1 MMSIVLGVAAILL
14 SNAFL
19 LFISYMVKVHPL
31 DPGEILI
38 CRSIIQ
44 MVTFGL
50 LSLYHHYKD
59 KRRRYQDLDQST
71 AGFDKFSWFLVM
83 VCNFATS
90 IMSLLCYQAVKM
102 LPLGDFIVFCF
113 TAPLFTLIISVILRR
128 YV

>member
-1 MMSIVLGVAAILL
+1 MI
-14 SNAFL
+14 L

-38 CRSIIQ
+38 CRSVIQ
-44 MVTFGL
+44 MAIFGL
-50 LSLYHHYKD
+50 LYLKD
-59 KRRRYQDLDQST
+59 RRRRYQDLDQST
-71 AGFDKFSWFLVM
+71 AGFDKLSWFLVM